1 MIKVIAAAATLCA
14 GTVLLLAQTGSAP
27 RAQAPST
34 AKPAAPAAAS
44 APAAD
49 AKTYREFVNQYCIS
63 CHNSK
68 TAQPEFDPVNLE
80 KANLDDV
87 LASAATWERVLRKL
101 SVR

>member
-14 GTVLLLAQTGSAP
+14 GTVLLFAQTGSAP

-34 AKPAAPAAAS
+34 AKPAVPAAAAAPAAE
-44 APAAD
+44 
-49 AKTYREFVNQYCIS
+49 AKTYRAFVNQYCVG

-80 KANLDDV
+80 KASLDDL
-87 LASAATWERVLRKL
+87 LAMRQPGRECFAS
-101 SVR
+101 